1 MNVTTYEINL
11 QVGQGQGL
19 PSFLAFDM
27 SVGRWVSF
35 DKDATRWDLVDHANS
50 DFHFHAATIAD
61 HLVFAS
67 TDRGLLYVMPETD
80 LGDVTYVAR
89 TGKDFTDLAYNKA
102 DGLLYGVF
110 ENTLM
115 SIDKLT
121 GEVTEIGEIGVDT
134 NTLACDGAGTFYCS
148 KYGTG
153 EVYTFTLDTLSEPA
167 LVVATNLSGS
177 HNLQAMEVD
186 PQQRIVVLEQLL
198 LLHCLFLGNRSE
210 GRRLCSVQ

>member
-1 MNVTTYEINL
+1 MEAWDNQYVAAVVLYNITGTAVLAQAGAAADADAGETRSFSLDLNGVNGSKFLLQVADYAMNVTTYEINL

-102 DGLLYGVF
+102 DGLPL
-110 ENTLM
+110 
-115 SIDKLT
+115 
-121 GEVTEIGEIGVDT
+121 
-134 NTLACDGAGTFYCS
+134 
-148 KYGTG
+148 
-153 EVYTFTLDTLSEPA
+153 
-167 LVVATNLSGS
+167 
-177 HNLQAMEVD
+177 
-186 PQQRIVVLEQLL
+186 
-198 LLHCLFLGNRSE
+198 
-210 GRRLCSVQ
+210 RRV

>member
-1 MNVTTYEINL
+1 
-11 QVGQGQGL
+11 
-19 PSFLAFDM
+19 
-27 SVGRWVSF
+27 
-35 DKDATRWDLVDHANS
+35 
-50 DFHFHAATIAD
+50 
-61 HLVFAS
+61 
-67 TDRGLLYVMPETD
+67 MPETD

-186 PQQRIVVLEQLL
+186 PNSGLLYWSSYYYYTAYFLEIDPKAGAYVRYNDLNHELCCLLIQRTPPAAAGHSPQTRCVLCRFPLPTAAL
-198 LLHCLFLGNRSE
+198 SWRTRPS
-210 GRRLCSVQ
+210 